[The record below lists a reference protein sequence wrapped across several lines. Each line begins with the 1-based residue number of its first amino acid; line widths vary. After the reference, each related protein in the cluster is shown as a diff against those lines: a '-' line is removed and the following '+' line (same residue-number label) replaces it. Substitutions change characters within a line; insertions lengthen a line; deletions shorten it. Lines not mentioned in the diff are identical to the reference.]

1 MDNAHTGYWEDLERL
16 EAKVETSSTSLEV
29 RLQRWELVG
38 TGGAYSEHRS
48 MKRVEPYEGQEFD
61 DSDEWCNAEEV
72 FALEAKVERLA
83 ELARTRG
90 NANDHFEKLKRQAE
104 RERDETLRELAD
116 AHAELADAQNRE
128 LFAKIEKRD
137 ETLRADGGE

>member
-48 MKRVEPYEGQEFD
+48 MKRVEPHKGQEFD

-104 RERDETLRELAD
+104 RERDETRALLYPFLTFSWTAAD
-116 AHAELADAQNRE
+116 KEAA
-128 LFAKIEKRD
+128 
-137 ETLRADGGE
+137 RAYFGRIPGQD